1 MDPQKLPDNGGA
13 PTRKLADPR
22 HKWVDSPCRICDMPD
37 QIKPREAVAQF
48 GVENV
53 PDDVLLAILLRAG
66 TKGINVVDLAKGLM
80 RRYATLSAI
89 AETSVADLATVKG
102 IGTVKAQ
109 MLKAAL
115 ELGRR
120 ISAEVRPQASKVITP
135 ADVYAL
141 LKHDAARLDREI
153 FWVLLLDA
161 KNVLKCQPVD
171 VTTGILDASLVHPR
185 EVFREAI
192 RSAAAAVVLAHNH
205 PSGDTTPSS
214 QDLSITRQLVE
225 AGGVIDIKV
234 MDHVI
239 LGRPN
244 ANNSLGYFSLREAGL
259 VKFI

>member
-1 MDPQKLPDNGGA
+1 MDPQKSSDDNVS
-13 PTRKLADPR
+13 PSRKLADPR
-22 HKWVDSPCRICDMPD
+22 HKWVDSQCRICDMPG
-37 QIKPREAVAQF
+37 QIRPREAVDKF

-53 PDDVLLAILLRAG
+53 ADDVLLAILLRAG
-66 TKGINVVDLAKGLM
+66 TKGINVVDLAKGLLH
-80 RRYATLSAI
+80 RYATLTAI
-89 AETSVADLATVKG
+89 AETSVADLASIKG
-102 IGTVKAQ
+102 IGPVKAQ

-120 ISAEVRPQASKVITP
+120 INVEVRPVSPKMVTP

-141 LKHDAARLDREI
+141 LRDQAVRLDHEI
-153 FWVLLLDA
+153 FWVILLDA

-171 VTTGILDASLVHPR
+171 VTSGILDASLVHPR

-214 QDLSITRQLVE
+214 QDLSITRQLIE

-234 MDHVI
+234 LDHVI
-239 LGRPN
+239 LGCPH
-244 ANNSLGYFSLREAGL
+244 ANNSTGYFSLRESGL